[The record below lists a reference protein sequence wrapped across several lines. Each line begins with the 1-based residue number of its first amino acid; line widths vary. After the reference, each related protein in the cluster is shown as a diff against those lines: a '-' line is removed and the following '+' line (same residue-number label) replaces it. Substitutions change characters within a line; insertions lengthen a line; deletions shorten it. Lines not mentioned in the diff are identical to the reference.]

1 MYQGREAWLTVDKL
15 NEDVSEFMLIGTHQ
29 H

>member
-1 MYQGREAWLTVDKL
+1 MYQGREACLTVDKL
-15 NEDVSEFMLIGTHQ
+15 NVDVSEFMLIGTQQ